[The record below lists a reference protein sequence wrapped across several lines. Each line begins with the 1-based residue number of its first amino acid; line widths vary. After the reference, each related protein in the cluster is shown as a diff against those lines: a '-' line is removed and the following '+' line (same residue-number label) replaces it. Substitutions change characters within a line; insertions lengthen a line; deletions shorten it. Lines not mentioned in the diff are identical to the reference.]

1 MGREKPVRHSAQC
14 KTPALQRQRH
24 RARAHRHH
32 DQPADDHERVPQRS
46 LRVRQRF
53 RFLRSC
59 RQEGVFFGRGRSHH
73 RAAGQPHVGD
83 QFHPRPDLHRAQNLG
98 RPRRRRHQHHVR
110 ARRRHHARAYL
121 GNAGRHLQ
129 EGAPARPELPR
140 HVRDRARLL
149 ADVVRARQGF
159 PPHRL
164 EARHGAGA
172 VGPAVPPAF
181 QYRAAAGA
189 LSRHSGR
196 RLALSD
202 HFSEPH
208 LAPWRRRRRPAGGV
222 EERQGRRRPDRI
234 RGSGSAHPPHLA
246 RRHAQERRPAED
258 GKIHRDAR
266 GLKGDRKGV
275 TMTRVR
281 WLGVAFAVVVALA
294 ARCAAAADAALVEAA
309 KKEGQVV
316 WYTTLVVNQIVRPL
330 KEAFEKKYPGVTLQ
344 YTRAD
349 DLVTAAKILA
359 EGQAGRMQAD
369 MLDSISGMFALQEAG
384 LLAPFTVPNSADYP
398 AELKARDGYWTA
410 VIMYVFTPGINTTL
424 LPKDQAPKTFADLLD
439 PKLKG
444 KMAWNGSSMAGA
456 FGFVANILTTMGED
470 KGMDYLRALAKQQVV
485 NVDASSRAVLDQ
497 VIAGEYWINLM
508 AFNHHTVISARKG
521 APCDWLKLEPAPVTL
536 DAVGL
541 VKDAPHPN
549 AARLLLDFLLSED
562 GQKVL
567 QQNDYLPALPKVP
580 AMVAG
585 LRPNDGGFR
594 ANFMRPEEIHRQ
606 LPHWQKVAQD
616 LFR

>member
-1 MGREKPVRHSAQC
+1 
-14 KTPALQRQRH
+14 
-24 RARAHRHH
+24 
-32 DQPADDHERVPQRS
+32 
-46 LRVRQRF
+46 
-53 RFLRSC
+53 
-59 RQEGVFFGRGRSHH
+59 
-73 RAAGQPHVGD
+73 
-83 QFHPRPDLHRAQNLG
+83 
-98 RPRRRRHQHHVR
+98 
-110 ARRRHHARAYL
+110 
-121 GNAGRHLQ
+121 
-129 EGAPARPELPR
+129 
-140 HVRDRARLL
+140 
-149 ADVVRARQGF
+149 
-159 PPHRL
+159 
-164 EARHGAGA
+164 
-172 VGPAVPPAF
+172 
-181 QYRAAAGA
+181 
-189 LSRHSGR
+189 
-196 RLALSD
+196 
-202 HFSEPH
+202 
-208 LAPWRRRRRPAGGV
+208 
-222 EERQGRRRPDRI
+222 
-234 RGSGSAHPPHLA
+234 
-246 RRHAQERRPAED
+246 
-258 GKIHRDAR
+258 
-266 GLKGDRKGV
+266 
-275 TMTRVR
+275 MTRVR
-281 WLGVAFAVVVALA
+281 LLGVAKNINRHCERSEAIQRFGSYLDCFVAALLAMTIMVLA
-294 ARCAAAADAALVEAA
+294 ARNAAAADAALIEAA

-330 KEAFEKKYPGVTLQ
+330 KDAFEKKYPGITLQ

-369 MLDSISGMFALQEAG
+369 ILDSISGMFALQEAG
-384 LLAPFTVPNSADYP
+384 LLAPFTVPNAADYP
-398 AELKARDGYWTA
+398 AELKAKDDYWIA

-424 LPKDQAPKTFADLLD
+424 LPKDQAPKTFDGLLD

-521 APCDWLKLEPAPVTL
+521 APSDWLKIEPAPVTL

-549 AARLLLDFLLSED
+549 AARLLLDFLLSEE
-562 GQKVL
+562 GQKVF

-585 LRPNDGGFR
+585 LRPNDGGFQ

-606 LPHWQKVAQD
+606 LPHWQKVTQD